1 MKLDYFKVSDFDCQ
15 ETGQNEMCEEFLRK
29 LDALRHACGFPFIVT
44 SGYRSPQHSIEA
56 GKSKPG
62 MHTSGCAADI
72 RALNGSQKYIILQK
86 ALEMG
91 FTGIGVAK
99 TFIHLDTRTT
109 TPVVW
114 NY

>member
-1 MKLDYFKVSDFDCQ
+1 MELNYFEVSDFDCQ
-15 ETGQNEMCEEFLRK
+15 ETGENEMCEGFLRK
-29 LDALRHACGFPFIVT
+29 LDALRHACGFPFVVT
-44 SGYRSPQHSIEA
+44 SGYRSPRHSIEA

-62 MHTSGCAADI
+62 MHASGCAADI
-72 RALNGSQKYIILQK
+72 RALSGSQKYTIVQK

-91 FTGIGVAK
+91 FTGVGVAK
-99 TFIHLDTRTT
+99 TFIHLDTRST